1 VDERSRL
8 IHEVKARRG
17 GDTYSATMVIA
28 EKGSDLIRG
37 KAAPAPV
44 ALPA

>member
-1 VDERSRL
+1 MGKGR
-8 IHEVKARRG
+8 EVRRHKAG
-17 GDTYSATMVIA
+17 VIAQPASATMVIA
-28 EKGSDLIRG
+28 EKGADLIRG

>member
-1 VDERSRL
+1 
-8 IHEVKARRG
+8 
-17 GDTYSATMVIA
+17 MVIA